1 MLIFHSYFYVYH
13 VGYNQVS
20 YRTGARLPWAAIF
33 AETGRGSDH
42 SADQGAIKTGVSFT
56 DRELKNQ
63 IFWRQQRYSKPLL
76 VDDYR
81 GL

>member
-1 MLIFHSYFYVYH
+1 MI
-13 VGYNQVS
+13 
-20 YRTGARLPWAAIF
+20 TGFTVCSRPGTTQPWAAIF

-42 SADQGAIKTGVSFT
+42 SVDQGAIKTGVSFT